1 MERASDAPTIDESL
15 VQQLV
20 ASQFPEW
27 ANLTVRRIQPGGWD
41 NVTFRLGDRM
51 AVRLP
56 TAPEYVPQI
65 EKQYTWLPK
74 LARSLPLRIP
84 APLALGS
91 PGDRYP
97 WAWLIT
103 TWLEG
108 EAATR
113 ERLSDPEE
121 FAADL
126 GQFLTALEHIDIPD
140 GPLPGPHNFYRG
152 GSLRV
157 YDHEARRAFEILK
170 HELDAKRAV
179 DIWASALK
187 TTWDREPVW
196 IHGDMAP
203 GNLLLTGGRLS
214 AVIDFGMVGVGD
226 PACDLAIAWTFL
238 ERRDRQSFREA
249 LSLDYDTWTRGRAW
263 ALWKAA
269 MVAAGLVKTNATETA
284 ICRQAINEALS
295 VDA

>member
-187 TTWDREPVW
+187 TTWDREP
-196 IHGDMAP
+196 
-203 GNLLLTGGRLS
+203 
-214 AVIDFGMVGVGD
+214 
-226 PACDLAIAWTFL
+226 
-238 ERRDRQSFREA
+238 DR
-249 LSLDYDTWTRGRAW
+249 
-263 ALWKAA
+263 K
-269 MVAAGLVKTNATETA
+269 
-284 ICRQAINEALS
+284 S
-295 VDA
+295 VV